1 MMQEKQ
7 SAWAW
12 EWRKFS
18 DDTLWLFE
26 EWIWP
31 NTLEIFRGKA
41 VLDCGCGGGNHLAL
55 IAPLC
60 THATGVDLNAIDT
73 ARSRTASFSNVT
85 LREDDIVHMDLEQT
99 FDIVYAI
106 GVLHHTKDPDTAFFT
121 MVKHCRP
128 GGRVIVWVYAREG
141 NRLHR
146 LLLEPLKNVIIHHLP
161 RTTVLRMAHFLTLL
175 LYVPVY
181 TLYVSTPHGVG
192 TVLLPFFE
200 YFENWRRLP
209 YQRNLLNVFDKLNAP
224 TTHFIREAQMH
235 TWFSPEA
242 FTDVHISR
250 YKGVSWRGSGTK
262 Q

>member
-1 MMQEKQ
+1 MQQNQ

-18 DDTLWLFE
+18 DDASWLFE

-31 NTLEIFRGKA
+31 NTLETFHGKD
-41 VLDCGCGGGNHLAL
+41 VLDCGCGGGSHIAL
-55 IAPLC
+55 ISPLC
-60 THATGVDLNAIDT
+60 THVTGVDLHAIDA
-73 ARSRTASFSNVT
+73 ARSRAASFSNVT
-85 LREDDIVHMDLEQT
+85 LRGDDIVHMNLGQA

-106 GVLHHTKDPDTAFFT
+106 GVLHHTDNPDEAFRN
-121 MVKHCRP
+121 MVKHCRS
-128 GGRVIVWVYAREG
+128 GGRIIVWVYAHEG
-141 NRLHR
+141 NSLHR
-146 LLLEPLKNVIIHHLP
+146 LLLEPLKVLLIHHLP
-161 RTTVLRMAHFLTLL
+161 RTVVLWIACIFTSL
-175 LYVPVY
+175 LYIPI
-181 TLYVSTPHGVG
+181 STIYLITPAPIGKR
-192 TVLLPFFE
+192 LLPFYE
-200 YFENWRRLP
+200 YFKNWRRLP

-224 TTHFIREAQMH
+224 QTHFIPEAQIR